1 MLSLL
6 RARHFSSLLGRKVV
20 AQQQAIIVGVVQ
32 QLSAAARRPFSDG
45 ATAASAEALPTV
57 YDAYEWHYPKSQ
69 KMFEKIT
76 AALKT
81 EEEVRAL
88 QREVYV
94 ILGRPLR
101 EAEFYHDG
109 FGTKKA
115 RGGGGGGETDGDA
128 AKVEVKQTSFD
139 IKLVGFDASAKIKV
153 IKEIRSMA
161 GLGLKEAKDLVE
173 SAPTIIQKSVGIEAA
188 EEIKAKLVELGA
200 IIELV

>member
-1 MLSLL
+1 
-6 RARHFSSLLGRKVV
+6 
-20 AQQQAIIVGVVQ
+20 
-32 QLSAAARRPFSDG
+32 
-45 ATAASAEALPTV
+45 
-57 YDAYEWHYPKSQ
+57 
-69 KMFEKIT
+69 MFEKIT
-76 AALKT
+76 VALKT

-88 QREVYV
+88 QRKVYV

-101 EAEFYHDG
+101 EAEFYHGG

-115 RGGGGGGETDGDA
+115 RAGGGGETDGDA
-128 AKVEVKQTSFD
+128 AKVEEKQTSFD
-139 IKLVGFDASAKIKV
+139 VKLVGFDASAKIKV

-200 IIELV
+200 IVELV